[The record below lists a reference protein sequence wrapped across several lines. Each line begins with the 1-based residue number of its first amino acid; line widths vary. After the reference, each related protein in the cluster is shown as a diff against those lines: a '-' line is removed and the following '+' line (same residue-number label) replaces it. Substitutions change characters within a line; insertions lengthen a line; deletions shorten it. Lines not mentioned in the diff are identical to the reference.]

1 LKNNIV
7 FSSGAHGCGRHRAS
21 KASRLKGLPNDGIAE
36 VKGTPPLAGTLAPTS
51 TGSFSATGIMGNS
64 AAAVV
69 A

>member
-7 FSSGAHGCGRHRAS
+7 FSSGAHGCGMHRAS

-36 VKGTPPLAGTLAPTS
+36 VEGTPPLAGILAPTS
-51 TGSFSATGIMGNS
+51 TGSFSVTGIIGNS